1 MSRITVQFANIFAQQ
16 SMVAVPIESGTKLSD
31 FLGTQ
36 GGIPEKAVVRVN
48 RNDVASDYVLQ
59 SGDIVTLVPSQIK
72 GA

>member
-16 SMVAVPIESGTKLSD
+16 SMVAVPIETGTNITD
-31 FLGTQ
+31 FLSTQ

-48 RNDVASDYVLQ
+48 RGDVASDYVLQ
-59 SGDIVTLVPSQIK
+59 PGDIVTLVPSQIK